1 VQNGR
6 KLLLFYDGHHLRMI
20 GWRTRHAAYW
30 VSNTLDESISNQRLL
45 AITLSLRRL
54 HQ

>member
-1 VQNGR
+1 MV
-6 KLLLFYDGHHLRMI
+6 

-30 VSNTLDESISNQRLL
+30 VTNTLDRAISNSRLM
-45 AITLSLRRL
+45 AITLSLRRR

>member
-30 VSNTLDESISNQRLL
+30 VTNTLDEAISNQRLL
-45 AITLSLRRL
+45 AITLSLRQR
-54 HQ
+54 HH